1 MRNSHERSQKQLR
14 GFTLVELLVVIA
26 VIGILAGLLLPALA
40 GAKSKAHTVG
50 CLNNLRQDA
59 IAGHLYTSDNGDLL
73 VPNNPVTHGD
83 SAKPM
88 LATWAGN
95 AAAYGLPDGTNDAN
109 LLGGY
114 PGQPNL
120 GVLGPYVKTTR
131 VFKCPADRSMTSLSG
146 KRYPRNRSYVMNGF
160 IGTTWLQ
167 NIGSEAFFPI
177 VLTLGQLSQVNRPEI
192 LTWIDSHED
201 GLGLCAMN
209 VVDSGWYHAY
219 EGLPGSRHGGGAGV
233 VFMDAHA
240 ENHKWRNEE
249 TKARVTG
256 TFVGGVESTDPI
268 TEDFIWLRQRM
279 IRGTHDRW

>member
-1 MRNSHERSQKQLR
+1 MRQPCPTRIPEQR

-26 VIGILAGLLLPALA
+26 VIGILAGLLLPAL
-40 GAKSKAHTVG
+40 SKARVKALTVG

-59 IAGHLYTSDNGDLL
+59 IAGHLYTSDNRDYL
-73 VPNNPVTHGD
+73 VPNNPLGYGD
-83 SAKPM
+83 GAQPM
-88 LATWAGN
+88 LPTWAGM

-114 PGQPNL
+114 PGQPNI
-120 GVLGPYVKTTR
+120 GVLGPYVKIKQ
-131 VFKCPADRSMTSLSG
+131 VFKCPADRSMTTLSG
-146 KRYPRNRSYVMNGF
+146 KRFPRNRSYVMNGF
-160 IGTTWLQ
+160 IGSDWIRALG
-167 NIGSEAFFPI
+167 GSAVLPQ
-177 VLTLGQLSQVNRPEI
+177 VLTLGQLSQLGRPEI
-192 LTWIDSHED
+192 FTWIDSHED

-209 VVDSGWYHAY
+209 VVYGGWYHAY

-249 TKARVTG
+249 TKAPVTG
-256 TFVGGVESTDPI
+256 AFVGGFGSTDPI

-279 IRGTHDRW
+279 IRSTQDRW